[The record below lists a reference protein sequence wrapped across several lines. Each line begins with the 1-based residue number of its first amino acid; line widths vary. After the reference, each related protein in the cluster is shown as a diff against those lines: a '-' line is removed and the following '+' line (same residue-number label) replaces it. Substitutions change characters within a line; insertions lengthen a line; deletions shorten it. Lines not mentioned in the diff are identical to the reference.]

1 MRSTVAIYIIMCMLV
16 VPAVFGY
23 SGLSAA
29 GQDDG
34 NRTSM
39 SPYVRQAVRKNLRR
53 KSPVDIIRKAPS
65 ATPNAGEDS
74 GKYKGEHA
82 DGAYTQPSLL
92 ITAFVKISDGDG
104 ERLLQSKGCAVL
116 ACLDDIFIASIPL
129 DSIATLAG
137 EAAVERIEASA
148 CGTALMD
155 TTPSIVNTQ
164 PVYDGEGLPQAY
176 TGSGVVVGLQDIG
189 FDVTHPNFYSTDMTT
204 YRIRRFW
211 DQLSADTAGGSP
223 MYVGAEYTDEES
235 IKAYGHSRDGLIE
248 THGTHTLGI
257 AAGTGYDKSYRGMA
271 YGSDICIVSNAVTS
285 DTVFIS
291 DEDIYKYTTAT
302 DALGFKY
309 ILDYA
314 DEVGSPCV
322 ISFSEGSHE
331 SFSDDEELYYEALE
345 SLVGP
350 GKIIVASAGNEG
362 WTKSYIHKEEGT
374 ESAGTFL
381 SNSSANY
388 VYIKMQSADAFTIRL
403 KLYGDDIE
411 TTDLYTQDILNADTV
426 SADYQSYIDYP
437 YALDA
442 DAIYTDT
449 IVYGDET
456 YYIEACGYAS
466 FYDNA
471 MTAYELYVEGP
482 DYIGSST
489 PLSLEVVGAGA
500 DIEVY
505 QSAGS
510 FTTNSLDATLNAGEY
525 THNVLSPGS
534 APAVICVGATG
545 YRSSYTNYNG
555 ETTTTDYGENGEIA
569 RFSSIGP
576 TYDERIKPDVVAP
589 GTNVISSGSSYYLA
603 SNSGDSTI
611 FKSIVDYSAFADRT
625 YSWFVE
631 TGTSMS
637 TPVVA
642 GAIALWLEA
651 DATLTPDDIKD
662 VLSRT
667 ANHYD
672 ETLDYPNNT
681 YGYGEIDVY
690 AGLLDVLN
698 LTAISEISTS
708 HAKARIAIDGSGG
721 IMTIAFSTAPASP
734 FSVSVYGI
742 DGSLILKQAL
752 QPSGSDTFSVDISA
766 LPAGIYAVQTTGTD
780 AGVTGSTLLRLAY

>member
-1 MRSTVAIYIIMCMLV
+1 MYIIMCMLM
-16 VPAVFGY
+16 AGGMFGC
-23 SGLSAA
+23 GHTFAA
-29 GQDDG
+29 CQNDG
-34 NRTSM
+34 NRTSI
-39 SPYVRQAVRKNLRR
+39 SPYVRQAMRQSRR
-53 KSPVDIIRKAPS
+53 GTSSTSKVKSTV
-65 ATPNAGEDS
+65 TPP
-74 GKYKGEHA
+74 
-82 DGAYTQPSLL
+82 TC
-92 ITAFVKISDGDG
+92 ITAFVKISDGG
-104 ERLLQSKGCAVL
+104 EQLLADNGCTVL
-116 ACLDDIFIASIPL
+116 AQIGDIFIASIPI
-129 DSIATLAG
+129 DKIATLAS
-137 EAAVERIEASA
+137 ATSVERIEAGRRCS
-148 CGTALMD
+148 ALMD
-155 TTPSIVNTQ
+155 TTSIIVNTQ

-189 FDVTHPNFYSTDMTT
+189 FDLTHPSFYSADMTT

-223 MYVGAEYTDEES
+223 MYVGAEYTDEAS
-235 IKAYGHSRDGLIE
+235 IKAYAHSRDGLIE

-257 AAGTGYDKSYRGMA
+257 AAGTGYDTAYRGMA
-271 YGSDICIVSNAVTS
+271 YDSDICLVSNAVTS

-291 DEDIYKYTTAT
+291 DEDIYKYTSAT

-314 DEVGSPCV
+314 EEVGAPCV

-331 SFSDDEELYYEALE
+331 SFSDDEQLYYETLE
-345 SLVGP
+345 NLVGS

-374 ESAGTFL
+374 ESMGTFL
-381 SNSSANY
+381 TNSGANY
-388 VYIKMQSADAFTIRL
+388 VYLKMQSAEDFTIRM
-403 KLYGDDIE
+403 KLYGGDVK
-411 TTDLYTQDILNADTV
+411 TTDLYTQNILNADTV

-442 DAIYTDT
+442 DAIFTDT
-449 IVYGDET
+449 VVYNDET

-466 FYDNA
+466 IYDNSKY
-471 MTAYELYVEGP
+471 AYELYIEGP
-482 DYIGSST
+482 DNIGTSI
-489 PLSLEVVGAGA
+489 PLSVEVVGADA

-510 FTTNSLDATLNAGEY
+510 FTTNSLDAALNAGEY

-545 YRSSYTNYNG
+545 YRTSYTNYNG
-555 ETTTTDYGENGEIA
+555 DIRTTDYAENGEIA

-576 TYDERIKPDVVAP
+576 TYDDRTKPDVVAP
-589 GTNVISSGSSYYLA
+589 GCTVISSGSSYYLDSNGDDA
-603 SNSGDSTI
+603 STWLNIVALST
-611 FKSIVDYSAFADRT
+611 YTDRT

-662 VLSRT
+662 ILSRT
-667 ANHYD
+667 ATHYD
-672 ETLDYPNNT
+672 TSLDYPNNT

-698 LTAISEISTS
+698 LTAISEISTF
-708 HAKARIAIDGSGG
+708 HPKARVTINSDSG
-721 IMTIAFSTAPASP
+721 IMTITFDATPASP
-734 FSVSVYGI
+734 FTVSVYGI
-742 DGSLILKQAL
+742 DGSLLLRKRL
-752 QPSGSDTFSVDISA
+752 QPTGSDTFDVDIKPF
-766 LPAGIYAVQTTGTD
+766 PAGIYAVQTAGTD
-780 AGVTGSTLLRLAY
+780 AGVTGSTLLRFPR